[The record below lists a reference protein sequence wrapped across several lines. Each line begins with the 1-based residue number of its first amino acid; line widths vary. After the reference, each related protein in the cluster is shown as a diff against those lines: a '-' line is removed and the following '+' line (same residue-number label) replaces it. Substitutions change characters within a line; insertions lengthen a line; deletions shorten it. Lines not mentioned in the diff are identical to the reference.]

1 MDHIYYYGRPCC
13 FPCPTGGGPGP
24 QGEPGPAGATGA
36 TGPQGEP
43 GPAGATGAT
52 GPQGEPG
59 PTGATGAIGPQGEP
73 GPTGATGATG
83 PQGEPGPAGAT
94 GATGP
99 QGEPGPAGA
108 TGATGPQGEPGPTG
122 ATGATGTVPTDS
134 AASYYN
140 FQAQLTSGEQIP
152 VFSQYTDPQGNIVQS
167 NTRAISLAA
176 GNYLVSYKISVTLNQ
191 PGYIQVTPS
200 WGGAAHLEN
209 GVYFATTANGSSAVG
224 SAHFIIQAAGPTT
237 FFLTYS
243 GADASNGEVNL
254 TLLRLRDAT

>member
-13 FPCPTGGGPGP
+13 CPCPTGGVP
-24 QGEPGPAGATGA
+24 
-36 TGPQGEP
+36 
-43 GPAGATGAT
+43 
-52 GPQGEPG
+52 
-59 PTGATGAIGPQGEP
+59 GPQGEP

-83 PQGEPGPAGAT
+83 PQGEPGPTGAT

-99 QGEPGPAGA
+99 QGEPGPTGATGATGPQGEPGPTGATGPTGPQGEPGLTGA

-122 ATGATGTVPTDS
+122 ATGATGTVPADS

-140 FQAQLTSGEQIP
+140 FQARFTSGEQIP
-152 VFSQYTDPQGNIVQS
+152 LFPQYTDPQGNITQS
-167 NTRAISLAA
+167 NASTLSLTA
-176 GNYLVSYKISVTLNQ
+176 GNYLVSYKVSVTLSQ

-200 WGGAAHLEN
+200 WGGTPHLED

-224 SAHFIIQAAGPTT
+224 SAHFIIQAPSPTT
-237 FFLTYS
+237 FFLSYS

-254 TLLRLRDAT
+254 TLLRLREAT